1 MASRIIVTGGG
12 TGGHLFPGIALA
24 KAMQRRL
31 PGSRILFIGTR
42 RQLDQQTLKE
52 YDFELDSIHCMGLKG
67 MGMMHRLHS
76 FMQLPRAILE
86 AFKIVRRF
94 QPDLV
99 FGVGGYVTGPVL
111 LAAGLQGI
119 PVCIHEQNSV
129 PGLANK
135 ALSRIARRIF
145 LSIPCRYPFP
155 EKKTALTGNPV
166 RREIITASSARQQW
180 IPPEVALLVLGGSQG
195 AHRINMLVLE
205 AVGILEKR
213 RKDGLYVIHQTGRAD
228 MNEVKS
234 RYEQMGVKA
243 LVGDF
248 FQDMAG
254 LYSRADLVI
263 SRAGATTLAEL
274 SVMGLPALLI
284 PYPFAA
290 DDHQKTNAQYY
301 QSGGGARMLM
311 EHQLSGEKLAREI
324 MSLLQDPE
332 VFNEMAVRMKKM
344 GRPDATNKIV
354 DECLNLMGIER
365 KNGFS

>member
-155 EKKTALTGNPV
+155 EKKQ
-166 RREIITASSARQQW
+166 R
-180 IPPEVALLVLGGSQG
+180 
-195 AHRINMLVLE
+195 
-205 AVGILEKR
+205 
-213 RKDGLYVIHQTGRAD
+213 
-228 MNEVKS
+228 
-234 RYEQMGVKA
+234 
-243 LVGDF
+243 
-248 FQDMAG
+248 
-254 LYSRADLVI
+254 
-263 SRAGATTLAEL
+263 
-274 SVMGLPALLI
+274 
-284 PYPFAA
+284 
-290 DDHQKTNAQYY
+290 
-301 QSGGGARMLM
+301 
-311 EHQLSGEKLAREI
+311 
-324 MSLLQDPE
+324 
-332 VFNEMAVRMKKM
+332 
-344 GRPDATNKIV
+344 
-354 DECLNLMGIER
+354 
-365 KNGFS
+365 